1 MKKYNVGIIGAGMI
15 AEKHIQAFQK
25 TGRAE
30 ITWVARK
37 DKSRLTEF
45 TSRYGIPH
53 GTADYREL
61 LADPELEAVV
71 ITSPPYL
78 HRDMFIDALRAGKHV
93 LLEKPAAINR
103 KQLHEMLEARHRFPH
118 LKVLDCSCRHARL
131 QPKFR
136 FVREY
141 MRSGKL
147 GEVYFIHHN
156 GVFRNG
162 RPGIE
167 YHPAAKWFLNKEL
180 AGGGPMLDWGVYD
193 LSFHLGLFDDA
204 PELKKVHHA
213 FVTSG
218 LDKKD
223 PGTSV
228 YNVEEHGMALLEFD
242 NGLRYYWERAAHANV
257 EAPHETRIYGTKGG
271 LKFAFCS
278 WDSPLITF
286 FDSENDGNG
295 NARRVDTE
303 VDMSSHIDDDY
314 ALAEHFIGLLDGK
327 EDPLMPI
334 ERAAKHL
341 EIIFKVYEAAGI
353 KLP

>member
-1 MKKYNVGIIGAGMI
+1 MEKYNIGIIGAGMI
-15 AEKHIQAFQK
+15 AEKHIEAFQK

-37 DKSRLTEF
+37 DKLRLTEF
-45 TSRYGIPH
+45 TSRYGVPH
-53 GTADYREL
+53 GTDNYHEL
-61 LADPELEAVV
+61 LADPEVEAVV
-71 ITSPPYL
+71 ITSPPFL

-136 FVREY
+136 LVREY
-141 MRSGKL
+141 IQSGRL
-147 GEVYFIHHN
+147 GEIYFIHHN

-167 YHPAAKWFLNKEL
+167 YHPSAKWFLNKEL
-180 AGGGPMLDWGVYD
+180 AGGGPMIDWGVYD
-193 LSFHLGLFDDA
+193 LSFHLGLLDDT
-204 PELKKVHHA
+204 PTLKKVHHA

-223 PGTSV
+223 SGTKI

-257 EAPHETRIYGTKGG
+257 EAPHETRIYGTRGG
-271 LKFAFCS
+271 LKLAFCS
-278 WDSPLITF
+278 WDAPEITF
-286 FDSENDGNG
+286 FDSENEGRG
-295 NARRVDTE
+295 NARKEEVRVD
-303 VDMSSHIDDDY
+303 MQNHINDDF
-314 ALAEHFIGLLDGK
+314 ALAEHFLDLLDEK
-327 EDPLMPI
+327 TEPLMPL
-334 ERAAKHL
+334 ELAAKHL
-341 EIIFKVYEAAGI
+341 EIIFKVYEAAGV